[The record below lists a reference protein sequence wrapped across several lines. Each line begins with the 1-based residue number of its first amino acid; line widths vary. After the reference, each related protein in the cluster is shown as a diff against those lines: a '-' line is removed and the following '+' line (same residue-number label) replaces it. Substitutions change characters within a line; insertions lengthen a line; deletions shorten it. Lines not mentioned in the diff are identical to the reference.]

1 MSNGEL
7 TVSAETLTRAFAFSM
22 YALSSVSYW
31 RLSPRLSS
39 ASRRLAGVMLAA
51 QIVVIV
57 VAIEIQPA
65 SEFEEWLWDL
75 DKEWNIPSTFASV
88 QLALVGGA
96 ALVTAWLARTRPA
109 WQRLYLVGVGLVF
122 LFLAWDEYFILH
134 ERILNWKRIYAVGG
148 VVTAV
153 ATMAVAVRS
162 PRHTWIWHLYL
173 LVGLAI
179 SAAGA
184 IFFELLSPACGH
196 LGFLRL
202 DGCLRLSFWEELL
215 EFLGIWLTLVA
226 MLGQFSDAAPMPKP
240 RVRRF
245 LYALPALWI
254 LLLFVNSLIPRLEL
268 RLLAQ
273 PTSVRFGTGVHLHG
287 YRIDGD
293 EEASVLWLYASAR
306 QRDYMGF
313 GVRMGYSV
321 HLVDPISGE
330 SAASHS
336 EYVNVEQDVWLF
348 APGYAPIFRHRMEI
362 DIPPQAARNRPL
374 WVALTVWRKKRSG
387 EYVSQD
393 VHASDHRLLNETQVI
408 LGELVIPVAAA
419 GQ

>member
-1 MSNGEL
+1 MEL
-7 TVSAETLTRAFAFSM
+7 FVSAETLTRAFAFSL
-22 YALSSVSYW
+22 YALSWVSHW
-31 RLSPRLSS
+31 RLSPRLSQ

-51 QIVVIV
+51 QIVVIA
-57 VAIEIQPA
+57 VAMEIQSA
-65 SEFEEWLWDL
+65 LEFEEWLWDL
-75 DKEWNIPSTFASV
+75 GKEWSIPSILASV
-88 QLALVGGA
+88 QLALVGST
-96 ALVTAWLARTRPA
+96 ALVTAWLARARPA
-109 WQRLYLVGVGLVF
+109 WQRLYLVGIGLLF

-134 ERILNWKRIYAVGG
+134 ERILNWKRIYAAGG
-148 VVTAV
+148 VAV
-153 ATMAVAVRS
+153 AAATIAVAVRS
-162 PRHTWIWHLYL
+162 PRRMRIWHLYL

-184 IFFELLSPACGH
+184 IFFELLSPTCGH

-273 PTSVRFGTGVHLHG
+273 PASVQFGTGVHLYG
-287 YRIDGD
+287 YRIDGGA
-293 EEASVLWLYASAR
+293 ETSALWLYASAR

-321 HLVDPISGE
+321 HLVDPVSGE
-330 SAASHS
+330 SVASHS

-348 APGYAPIFRHRMEI
+348 APGYAPVFRHRMEV
-362 DIPPQAARNRPL
+362 DIPPQAARSRPL

-387 EYVSQD
+387 EYVSQE

-408 LGELVIPVAAA
+408 LGELVIPAASA
-419 GQ
+419 AQ

>member
-1 MSNGEL
+1 MEL
-7 TVSAETLTRAFAFSM
+7 FVSAETLTRAFAFSL
-22 YALSSVSYW
+22 YVLSSVSYW
-31 RLSPRLSS
+31 RLFPRLSP
-39 ASRRLAGVMLAA
+39 ASRRLASIMLAA
-51 QIVVIV
+51 QIVVIA
-57 VAIEIQPA
+57 VAMEIQPA

-75 DKEWNIPSTFASV
+75 GKEWNIPTTLAST
-88 QLALVGGA
+88 QLALVGST
-96 ALVTAWLARTRPA
+96 ALVTAWLARARPA
-109 WQRLYLVGVGLVF
+109 WERLYLVGIGLLF

-134 ERILNWKRIYAVGG
+134 ERILNWKRIYVAGG
-148 VVTAV
+148 VAV
-153 ATMAVAVRS
+153 ATATIAVALRS
-162 PRHTWIWHLYL
+162 PRIWHLYL

-179 SAAGA
+179 SAVGA
-184 IFFELLSPACGH
+184 IFFELLSPTCGP

-226 MLGQFSDAAPMPKP
+226 MLGQFSDAVPMPKP

-273 PTSVRFGTGVHLHG
+273 PASVQFGTGVHLHG

-293 EEASVLWLYASAR
+293 TETSALWLYASAR

-330 SAASHS
+330 SVASHS
-336 EYVNVEQDVWLF
+336 EYVNVEQAVWLLT
-348 APGYAPIFRHRMEI
+348 PGYAPIFRHRMEV
-362 DIPPQAARNRPL
+362 DIPPPAARL

-387 EYVSQD
+387 EYVSQE
-393 VHASDHRLLNETQVI
+393 VHSSDHRLLNETQVI
-408 LGELVIPVAAA
+408 LGELVIPAAPA
-419 GQ
+419 AQ

>member
-1 MSNGEL
+1 MKL
-7 TVSAETLTRAFAFSM
+7 FVSAETLTRAFAFSL
-22 YALSSVSYW
+22 YALSLMSHW
-31 RLSPRLSS
+31 RLFPRLSLT
-39 ASRRLAGVMLAA
+39 SRRLATVMLAA

-57 VAIEIQPA
+57 VAMEIQPA

-75 DKEWNIPSTFASV
+75 GKEWNIPSALASV
-88 QLALVGGA
+88 QLALVGAA

-109 WQRLYLVGVGLVF
+109 WQRLYLVGMGLLF

-148 VVTAV
+148 MAAAAATVIV
-153 ATMAVAVRS
+153 ALRS

-184 IFFELLSPACGH
+184 IFFELLPPACGH

-226 MLGQFSDAAPMPKP
+226 MLGQFSDAAPMPNL

-273 PTSVRFGTGVHLHG
+273 PASVQFGTGVHLHG
-287 YRIDGD
+287 YRIDGG
-293 EEASVLWLYASAR
+293 EETSVLWLYASAR
-306 QRDYMGF
+306 PRDYMGF

-321 HLVDPISGE
+321 HLVDPINGE
-330 SAASHS
+330 SIASHS
-336 EYVNVEQDVWLF
+336 EYANVAQDVWLLT
-348 APGYAPIFRHRMEI
+348 PGYAPIFRHRI
-362 DIPPQAARNRPL
+362 AVNIPPQAARSHPL

-387 EYVSQD
+387 EYVSQE
-393 VHASDHRLLNETQVI
+393 VRASDHRLLNETQVI
-408 LGELVIPVAAA
+408 LDEVVIPAASA